1 MNFGSVNETPSP
13 TLFCGRDDT
22 ALDDVE
28 EYEDED
34 DEDDIDWTF
43 DFEDERD
50 LFGSTFGEL
59 VKASVECS
67 GNTWL
72 RIPRRA

>member
-1 MNFGSVNETPSP
+1 MILDANCFLSFNISMTFGSANQTSWP

-34 DEDDIDWTF
+34 DEDDID
-43 DFEDERD
+43 
-50 LFGSTFGEL
+50 
-59 VKASVECS
+59 
-67 GNTWL
+67 
-72 RIPRRA
+72 

>member
-1 MNFGSVNETPSP
+1 MNFGSANETPSS

-34 DEDDIDWTF
+34 DEDDID
-43 DFEDERD
+43 
-50 LFGSTFGEL
+50 
-59 VKASVECS
+59 
-67 GNTWL
+67 
-72 RIPRRA
+72 

>member
-1 MNFGSVNETPSP
+1 MTLGSVNKTPWP

-34 DEDDIDWTF
+34 DEDDID
-43 DFEDERD
+43 
-50 LFGSTFGEL
+50 
-59 VKASVECS
+59 
-67 GNTWL
+67 
-72 RIPRRA
+72 

>member
-1 MNFGSVNETPSP
+1 MILGTNCFLIYMILGSVNKTPWP

-34 DEDDIDWTF
+34 DEDDID
-43 DFEDERD
+43 
-50 LFGSTFGEL
+50 
-59 VKASVECS
+59 
-67 GNTWL
+67 
-72 RIPRRA
+72 